1 MSATPA
7 TRSNKLNESGGPMSD
22 VAILITAFAG
32 LAVAVGALLVSIGVF
47 VLVVKIGVAFE
58 SIVGSARGNDTPS
71 NPNQG
76 R

>member
-1 MSATPA
+1 
-7 TRSNKLNESGGPMSD
+7 MSD

-58 SIVGSARGNDTPS
+58 SIVGSARRDGPPS
-71 NPNQG
+71 NPNDG